1 MSKKFYTNVEVRG
14 DYILYHGY
22 EDGLPV
28 KKKIPYAPHLFVP
41 SQTKTEWTAFSTKE
55 YVKKKTFKGI
65 TDMRE
70 FIKQYEDVDNFNIFG
85 CDNIIRQYI
94 ANEFQGD
101 IVWDYYQ
108 TQIWFVDIET
118 KVGTG
123 FAEPVHADQD
133 IQLITMMDHHA
144 KKVFT
149 WSTIPLVTKTLLDE
163 FDIEFKYFES
173 EKEMLKDFI
182 VFWASTRIDVIS
194 GWNSVPFD
202 IPYIINR
209 IKKVLSPQAANLLS
223 PWKVLKERIVT
234 EDERTYVTYDI
245 LGITHLDYLE
255 IYKKFN
261 PSGKESFK
269 LDHIAE
275 IELGKNKLPLPGDTF
290 KESYE
295 GSGDEFELPSEDDI
309 FYDLKM
315 KRYRRSQISE
325 QLETNPELQEEYDT
339 LDKEIRLAHG
349 ENFIKYNI
357 IDVHL
362 LHELEVKMLQVRLA
376 MQVGFM
382 AKTNFGDVVSAMRVW
397 ESIIYSYFL
406 DQKIVEDLKKVKKE
420 RKKIVGAFVL
430 DPVPGKRKWTISID
444 ATALYPSI
452 MMQHNTS
459 PESIVDMVDMT
470 IENML
475 KGKHEG
481 TVADGTML
489 SANGLVTSKETPG
502 FISILIKRMFDLR
515 KETKNHMLDLKK
527 ANAPEQEWRALDVSQ
542 GAFKIAANSFYGITA
557 MAFFRYY
564 DSRIAE
570 AITSNGQVFIIKT
583 KQYVD
588 EIFTK
593 IMGKSDEYTFY
604 MDTDS
609 VVGDTLVYV
618 NGEKIKISDLFDQIQ
633 ADSLVPY
640 SEDTQN
646 FVKPVTNMTTL
657 SFNTKTESVEE
668 KPIKHVMKHR
678 VKKRMFKIFAL
689 NDSVNVT
696 EDHSVIVKRDC
707 EYISVKPIDMIP
719 GKDFVTNVFKEKT
732 SNFQI
737 EDLGVQEIDV
747 FDIEVDENHNFFAND
762 ILVHNS
768 AYINVDSLVQKY
780 CQGKTDQEIVD
791 YIESFVFKV
800 LQPALNKKLSAFAKT
815 MGVDDC
821 KISFKLECIGN
832 GHIQVAKKRYVF
844 DILYSEGVRYDKP
857 KMKVMGI
864 EIVRSSTP
872 SVVKDFLKE
881 AVKICLSGTE
891 LDLQRFVKETK
902 KKFMQLNYTAVS
914 FPTGCNGLTTYSNN
928 ASIYNKG
935 CPIHVRAAL
944 MHNHLLTKL
953 GLDSKYQPI
962 GDGDKIKYLMLKM
975 PNPIHENVIGYIG
988 KMPREFG
995 LEKYID
1001 YNTQF
1006 AKAFLAPLE
1015 KILDAIGWSAEE
1027 KVLLDFD

>member
-315 KRYRRSQISE
+315 KRYRRSQISD

-609 VVGDTLVYV
+609 
-618 NGEKIKISDLFDQIQ
+618 
-633 ADSLVPY
+633 
-640 SEDTQN
+640 
-646 FVKPVTNMTTL
+646 
-657 SFNTKTESVEE
+657 
-668 KPIKHVMKHR
+668 
-678 VKKRMFKIFAL
+678 
-689 NDSVNVT
+689 
-696 EDHSVIVKRDC
+696 
-707 EYISVKPIDMIP
+707 
-719 GKDFVTNVFKEKT
+719 
-732 SNFQI
+732 
-737 EDLGVQEIDV
+737 
-747 FDIEVDENHNFFAND
+747 
-762 ILVHNS
+762 